1 MTVCTGK
8 EMIKNSRI
16 LVTGGAG
23 FIGSNLCEKLSEFN
37 EVVSIDNYLTGN
49 RANHV
54 ENVDYIECSSENIT
68 SLKNIGSFD
77 YIFHFGEYSR
87 VEQSFNEFSLVY
99 ENNIKGLLPILK
111 LASKCNAKLIYS
123 ASSTKFYKRRSE
135 DELSLSP
142 YSLTKEIN
150 ISLIKNYANWY
161 GLNHAIVYF
170 YNAYGKNE
178 IGSGK
183 YSTVIA
189 KFLELKR
196 KGAAHLPVTSPGTQI
211 RNFTDVRD
219 ICNALQII
227 AIKGCGDGFGIG
239 SERGYSILELVNL
252 FRCAPNMM
260 PEALGNRL
268 DAELHLS
275 KVKNLGW
282 VPQYNLEDYITKE
295 LEKINR
301 S

>member
-1 MTVCTGK
+1 
-8 EMIKNSRI
+8 MIKNSRI

-23 FIGSNLCEKLSEFN
+23 FIGSNLCERLSEFN
-37 EVVSIDNYLTGN
+37 KVTSIDNYLTGT
-49 RANHV
+49 RVNHV
-54 ENVDYIECSSENIT
+54 KNVEYIECSCEKII
-68 SLKNIGSFD
+68 SLKNIGKFD

-99 ENNIKGLLPILK
+99 KNNINGLLPILK
-111 LASKCNAKLIYS
+111 LASQHNAKLIYS
-123 ASSTKFYKRRSE
+123 ASSTKFYERTSK
-135 DELSLSP
+135 DDLSLSP

-170 YNAYGKNE
+170 YNAYGNNE

-196 KGAAHLPVTSPGTQI
+196 SGVTQLPVTSPGTQI

-219 ICNALQII
+219 ICNALEII
-227 AIKGCGDGFGIG
+227 ALKGSGDGFGIG
-239 SERGYSILELVNL
+239 SERGYSILELVDL
-252 FRCAPNMM
+252 LGCTPVMM
-260 PEALGNRL
+260 PPALGNRL

-275 KVKNLGW
+275 KTKSLGW
-282 VPQYNLEDYITKE
+282 VPQHNLQDYINKAN
-295 LEKINR
+295 KQINR
-301 S
+301 T